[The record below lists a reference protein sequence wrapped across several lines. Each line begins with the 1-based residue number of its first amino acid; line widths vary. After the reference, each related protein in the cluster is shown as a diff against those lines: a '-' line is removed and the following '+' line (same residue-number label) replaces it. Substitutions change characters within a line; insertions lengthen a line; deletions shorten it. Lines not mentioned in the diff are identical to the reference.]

1 MKAITKKYVYLHPHN
16 YDTMAEKDINRIKV
30 VLVEHKRTNKWLA
43 EQLGRDQATIS
54 KWCTNSAQPSLEALI
69 QIAQCLKVDV
79 KELICFPENE
89 NQND

>member
-1 MKAITKKYVYLHPHN
+1 
-16 YDTMAEKDINRIKV
+16 MAEKDLNQIKV
-30 VLVEHKRTNKWLA
+30 VLVEHKRTNKRLA

-54 KWCTNSAQPSLEALI
+54 KWCTNSALSSLETLI

>member
-1 MKAITKKYVYLHPHN
+1 
-16 YDTMAEKDINRIKV
+16 MAEKDLNQIKV
-30 VLVEHKRTNKWLA
+30 VLVEHKRTNKRLA

-54 KWCTNSAQPSLEALI
+54 KWCTNSALSSLESLI
-69 QIAQCLKVDV
+69 QIAQCLKVDG